1 LKSIELPGTGTVSR
15 RRFLHDMASLGGSA
29 GLVAAGVR
37 LGLTAEAGP
46 TAGARRIESLRR
58 LDDTILRLGG
68 HGDNWH
74 MTWAKNDKMYVG
86 LCDGKGLPG
95 TKQGF
100 FNSRMYAIEGSP
112 PQVTFEDMPGYPEL
126 HFSLL
131 RYYGFGILALDD
143 HIYHYLTTPKR
154 RLTEP
159 DPVFVGAKLIYSPDN
174 GRTWHN
180 QDRST
185 PVRVEDW
192 QERTKENMIFFEE
205 PDNAFSLL
213 TVLQMGKNYEHNRD
227 GFVYIYS
234 PNGATEGTMN
244 QLALCRVAKDKLLE
258 RSAYQ
263 FFSGRD
269 ADGIVQWSDEIKDRQ
284 PICEF
289 PTGWVNKYL
298 NPYAWHPSV
307 VYFPAT
313 GEYLMAN
320 WGMGTDATGQW
331 FTKPSYL
338 GFWTASE
345 PWGPWRQV
353 HAEEAW
359 TPGGE
364 QAARAYQPQIAP
376 KWIAAAG
383 HSFWLVWTDFGQD
396 MRHYAFN
403 AQRVECTIS

>member
-1 LKSIELPGTGTVSR
+1 MTLARHTLSR
-15 RRFLHDMASLGGSA
+15 RTALAGGSSA
-29 GLVAAGVR
+29 LALAAWGECYSGERRPSFASSGRKIRGV
-37 LGLTAEAGP
+37 
-46 TAGARRIESLRR
+46 RR

-95 TKQGF
+95 TRQGF
-100 FNSRMYAIEGSP
+100 FNSRMYAIAGHP
-112 PQVTFEDMPGYPEL
+112 PDMTFEDIPSYPE
-126 HFSLL
+126 FSFALL

-143 HIYHYLTTPKR
+143 SIYHYLTSPKR

-180 QDRST
+180 QDGTT
-185 PVRVEDW
+185 PVRCEDW
-192 QERTKENMIFFEE
+192 HERSKENMIFFEE
-205 PDNAFSLL
+205 PDYAFSLL

-234 PNGATEGTMN
+234 PNGASEGTMN
-244 QLALCRVAKDKLLE
+244 ELALCRVPKDKLRQ

-263 FFSGRD
+263 FFAGGDGGGDGR
-269 ADGIVQWSDEIKDRQ
+269 WSDRIEDRE
-284 PICEF
+284 PVHTF

-298 NPYAWHPSV
+298 NPYSWHPSV
-307 VYFPAT
+307 VHFAPT

-331 FTKPSYL
+331 FKKPSYL
-338 GFWTASE
+338 GFWTAPH
-345 PWGPWRQV
+345 PWGPWQQV
-353 HAEEAW
+353 HADEAW
-359 TPGGE
+359 TPAGDLG
-364 QAARAYQPQIAP
+364 ARAYQPQIAP
-376 KWIAAAG
+376 KWISPDG
-383 HSFWLVWTDFGQD
+383 RSFWLIWTDFGHQQK
-396 MRHYAFN
+396 HYAFN
-403 AQRVECTIS
+403 AQRVEVQL

>member
-1 LKSIELPGTGTVSR
+1 MPLNRRDFGSQTAKASLASALSLAMLKVGGGEEAAALPRPSR
-15 RRFLHDMASLGGSA
+15 RG
-29 GLVAAGVR
+29 
-37 LGLTAEAGP
+37 
-46 TAGARRIESLRR
+46 RRIKSLRR

-68 HGDNWH
+68 YGDNWH
-74 MTWAKNDKMYVG
+74 MTWAKDDNMYVG
-86 LCDGKGLPG
+86 LCDGKGLPD

-112 PQVTFEDMPGYPEL
+112 PHVKFTDMPGYPDL

-143 HIYHYLTTPKR
+143 RIYHYLTTPIR

-180 QDRST
+180 QDGST
-185 PVRVEDW
+185 PVKIEDW
-192 QERTKENMIFFEE
+192 DERSKENMIFFKE
-205 PDNAFSLL
+205 PNNAFSLL
-213 TVLQMGKNYEHNRD
+213 TVLQMGKNYEHNHD

-234 PNGATEGTMN
+234 PNGDADGTMN
-244 QLALCRVAKDKLLE
+244 QLALCRVPKDQLLT
-258 RSAYQ
+258 RSAYE
-263 FFSGRD
+263 FFIGRD
-269 ADGIVQWSDEIKDRQ
+269 AGSKPRWSAKIEDRK
-284 PICEF
+284 PVHEF
-289 PTGWVNKYL
+289 PAGWVNKYL

-307 VYFPAT
+307 VFFPPT

-338 GFWTASE
+338 GFWTADE

-353 HAEEAW
+353 HEEDIW

-364 QAARAYQPQIAP
+364 QTARAYQPQIAP
-376 KWIAAAG
+376 KWIAG
-383 HSFWLVWTDFGQD
+383 DGSSFWLVWTDFGQD
-396 MRHYAFN
+396 MRYYAFN
-403 AQRVECTIS
+403 LQRVDVMTE